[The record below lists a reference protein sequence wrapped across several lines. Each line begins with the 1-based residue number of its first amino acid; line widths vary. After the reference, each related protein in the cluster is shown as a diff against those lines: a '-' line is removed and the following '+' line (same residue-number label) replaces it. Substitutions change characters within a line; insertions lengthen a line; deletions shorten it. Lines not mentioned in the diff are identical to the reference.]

1 MAKRRY
7 CGGSAALI
15 GKYLAMRG
23 GAARMRGEKDGRQ
36 LDDTPAPAREGDHPD
51 PQPPA
56 ERRYPVADFDAF
68 RPWLAAYQ
76 DDWFGWRT
84 FGNTRLR
91 DAGQFA
97 DWMAVYGNPEK
108 LKLEVGYGR

>member
-1 MAKRRY
+1 MARRRY
-7 CGGSAALI
+7 CGGNPALL

-23 GAARMRGEKDGRQ
+23 GSARMRGEKDGRQ
-36 LDDTPAPAREGDHPD
+36 PDDTPAPAREGDQLD
-51 PQPPA
+51 PQPAALPYPIA
-56 ERRYPVADFDAF
+56 EFDAF

-97 DWMAVYGNPEK
+97 DWIAVYGNA
-108 LKLEVGYGR
+108 GGAG